1 MNVNDFDKY
10 ISSYLDGDL
19 KPSLMKEFEELLK
32 NNPKC
37 SKKLESYKAMLNE
50 LSNLEVLKTSEDF
63 IEKVHQ
69 KINKPS
75 KVTFMQQLDK
85 VNFFGYDYISITGV
99 AAAVAMFIFSI
110 SIFMNSNHT
119 LMTEHQ
125 LSTKHIHDNPE
136 IINNN
141 QLLSEED
148 DSLRNNDS
156 ADIPIHLV
164 GSKK

>member
-1 MNVNDFDKY
+1 MNVNEFDKY

-19 KPSLMKEFEELLK
+19 KSSLIKEFEELLK
-32 NNPKC
+32 NNPQC

-50 LSNLEVLKTSEDF
+50 LSGLEVLKTSEDF

-69 KINKPS
+69 KINKSP
-75 KVTFMQQLDK
+75 KVTLIQKLDK
-85 VNFFGYDYISITGV
+85 INVFGYDYISISGV
-99 AAAVAMFIFSI
+99 AAAVVMFIFSI
-110 SIFMNSNHT
+110 SIFMNSDT
-119 LMTEHQ
+119 SSLAEHQ
-125 LSTKHIHDNPE
+125 LSTKHIHNDSE
-136 IINNN
+136 LVNNN

-156 ADIPIHLV
+156 VDIPIHLV